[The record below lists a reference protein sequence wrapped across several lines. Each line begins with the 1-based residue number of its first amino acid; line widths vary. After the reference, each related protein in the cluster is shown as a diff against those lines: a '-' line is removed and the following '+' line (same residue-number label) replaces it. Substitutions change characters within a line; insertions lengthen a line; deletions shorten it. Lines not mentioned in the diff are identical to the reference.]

1 MRTALALIPL
11 AILATP
17 AIAQP
22 APPPPPPALQV
33 PPQLTNPRTL
43 DKVTNAMQAVS
54 QALMDMPVGNI
65 EAALE
70 GRPAT
75 PADRARRVRDVE
87 PGLDRDVQT
96 QIAQARPMIRQGA
109 KALSDALPQMMQG
122 IQQVQQS
129 LERAAANMPDP
140 NYPKR

>member
-1 MRTALALIPL
+1 MRYAFALIPMG
-11 AILATP
+11 ILAAP
-17 AIAQP
+17 AVAQS
-22 APPPPPPALQV
+22 APPQV
-33 PPQLTNPRTL
+33 PPQLTDPRTL
-43 DKVTNAMQAVS
+43 DRVTDAMQAVS
-54 QALMDMPVGNI
+54 QAFLDMPVGNV

-75 PADRARRVRDVE
+75 PADRSRRVRDLE
-87 PGLDRDVQT
+87 PGLDRQVQT
-96 QIAQARPMIRQGA
+96 QVAQARPMIRQGA

>member
-1 MRTALALIPL
+1 MRTALTLIPL
-11 AILATP
+11 AIFATP

-33 PPQLTNPRTL
+33 PPQLTDPRTL

-54 QALMDMPVGNI
+54 QAIMDMPVGNI

-87 PGLDRDVQT
+87 PGLDRDVQA
-96 QIAQARPMIRQGA
+96 QVAQARPMIRQSA
-109 KALSDALPQMMQG
+109 KALAQALPQMMQG

>member
-1 MRTALALIPL
+1 MRNALALIPL

-22 APPPPPPALQV
+22 APPLPPRTLQV
-33 PPQLTNPRTL
+33 PPQLTDPRTL
-43 DKVTNAMQAVS
+43 DKVTNAMQALS

-75 PADRARRVRDVE
+75 PADRNRRIRDIE
-87 PGLDRDVQT
+87 PRLDRDVHA
-96 QIAQARPMIRQGA
+96 QIAQARPMLRQSA
-109 KALSDALPQMMQG
+109 KALADSLPQVMQG

-129 LERAAANMPDP
+129 FERAAANMPDP

>member
-1 MRTALALIPL
+1 MRNVLALIPL
-11 AILATP
+11 TILATP

-22 APPPPPPALQV
+22 APPPALQV
-33 PPQLTNPRTL
+33 PPQLTDPRTL
-43 DKVTNAMQAVS
+43 DKVTNAMQVVS

-75 PADRARRVRDVE
+75 PADRNRRIRDIE
-87 PGLDRDVQT
+87 PGLDRDVQM
-96 QIAQARPMIRQGA
+96 QIAQARPMIRQSA
-109 KALSDALPQMMQG
+109 RALSDALPQMMQG

>member
-1 MRTALALIPL
+1 MRTARALIPL

-22 APPPPPPALQV
+22 VPPPPPALQV
-33 PPQLTNPRTL
+33 PPQLTDPRTL
-43 DKVTNAMQAVS
+43 DKVTNTMQALS

-75 PADRARRVRDVE
+75 PADRARRIRDVE
-87 PGLDRDVQT
+87 PGLDREVQT

>member
-1 MRTALALIPL
+1 MFQ
-11 AILATP
+11 AIDRQAKLS
-17 AIAQP
+17 
-22 APPPPPPALQV
+22 
-33 PPQLTNPRTL
+33 
-43 DKVTNAMQAVS
+43 DKVTDAMQAVS
-54 QALMDMPVGNI
+54 QAIMDMPVGNI

-75 PADRARRVRDVE
+75 PADRNRRIRDIE
-87 PGLDRDVQT
+87 PGLDRDVHA
-96 QIAQARPMIRQGA
+96 QIAQARPMIRQSA